1 MNKFRKLMG
10 AAGLA
15 TALLFSPQAS
25 NAQEITA
32 EHLALAQEFVELNT
46 VGFFE
51 QGLLQVSVGTF
62 RTFTKTNPDIGELI
76 QQSIVEVMN
85 TYQGQN
91 HTLNNQIALIYAV
104 RFTVEELQQLLNFYE
119 SDIGK
124 KVLETSQIITKETD
138 TAIEVWTNNLSKEFV
153 SKLRAV
159 MKAKGY
165 EI

>member
-15 TALLFSPQAS
+15 TALLFSTQS
-25 NAQEITA
+25 TNAQEITA
-32 EHLALAQEFVELNT
+32 EHLALAQEYVELNT

-62 RTFTKTNPDIGELI
+62 RAFTQTNPDIGEII

-91 HTLNNQIALIYAV
+91 FTLNNQIALIYAV
-104 RFTVEELQQLLNFYE
+104 RFTVEELEQLLDFYE

-124 KVLETSQIITKETD
+124 KVLETSQVINKETEK
-138 TAIEVWTNNLSKEFV
+138 AIEVWTDNLSNEFV
-153 SKLRAV
+153 AKLRAV